1 MRGLTMAT
9 AHPATPGTSAGDGL
23 SAFIGAAAAPIGA
36 GASRL
41 RHAIFEASASLIED
55 VEDMFD
61 PTAQPVTFSSGEAAI
76 AVGWSYI
83 DDLESSVSSVN
94 AALDAVNSKS
104 VDMARAHFGNSI
116 ASRVRLLNETT
127 LDAARYMLEHRV
139 SSISR
144 AFAISGKVIEMDEGG
159 NLRMGQFTLT
169 HDGDGFTAGVGTD
182 QQAWIIE
189 NGAKRPIS
197 VQEVTAGLAAGR
209 LSP

>member
-9 AHPATPGTSAGDGL
+9 AHPAAPGNSAGDGL
-23 SAFIGAAAAPIGA
+23 SAFLGA
-36 GASRL
+36 GASRP
-41 RHAIFEASASLIED
+41 RHAISEAGASLIED
-55 VEDMFD
+55 LDDMFD
-61 PTAQPVTFSSGEAAI
+61 PTAQPVSFSSGEAAI

-83 DDLESSVSSVN
+83 DDLECSVSSVN

-127 LDAARYMLEHRV
+127 LDAARYMLDYRI
-139 SSISR
+139 SSIGR

-169 HDGDGFTAGVGTD
+169 HEGDGFRATVGTD
-182 QQAWIIE
+182 QQSWIVE
-189 NGAKRPIS
+189 NGTTRPIS
-197 VQEVTAGLAAGR
+197 VQEVTAGLASGR